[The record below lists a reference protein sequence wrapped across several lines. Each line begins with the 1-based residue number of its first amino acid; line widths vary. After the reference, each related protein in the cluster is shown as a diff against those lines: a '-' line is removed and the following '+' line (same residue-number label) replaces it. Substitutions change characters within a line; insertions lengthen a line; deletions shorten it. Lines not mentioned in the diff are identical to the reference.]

1 MVEAEPQQPPT
12 KYHIIAIGGAGM
24 SAIATLLSE
33 SGHVVSGS
41 DAVDSQ
47 RLNELEGRGVTV
59 VVGHDAANIGNVDV
73 VVAST
78 AVTEDN
84 PEFQAA
90 RERGI
95 PVLRRK
101 EFLTTIA
108 HGAQVLA
115 VTGTHGK
122 TTTSSMLAVALDTL
136 RLDPS
141 FLIGSSVPQ
150 LQRGD
155 HLSGAAHRGVG
166 DYFVLEADES
176 DGSFSAAPRF
186 GAILTNLEADHLDF
200 WGTYDALEAACVD
213 FLQTTVG
220 PRVYCLDD
228 PGAQQVAKKARTNTS
243 NDDSLWWSYGQ
254 HGDARVRVHNI
265 GATNLGATF
274 TVQVGNDTAEVN
286 LRVLGTHNVLN
297 ATAVIALLVALG
309 IDLDRAAFAVGQ
321 YQGVQRR
328 FERRGSYNGIDF
340 VDDYAHLP
348 TEIQATVQAARSGDW
363 NRRIGIFQPHRFTR
377 TQRYWDEFAASFRGL
392 DALIILDIYPAS
404 EPPIP
409 NITSKQLTHVVT
421 ETSGVASVQ
430 YLATFDDV
438 VAWGVENLQP
448 GDLCLSLGAGSVTEL
463 PDLMIRALAD
473 VGHGQPDTTVLIDQ
487 LANATE
493 LPVEFDKALG
503 RLTTYKVGGT
513 CDGYVRI
520 TTQSELEQLLG
531 FTADL
536 ARNGIEFPVAVVGKG
551 SNLLVADRGFRGLVV
566 QLDGQFAVIE
576 QTAIDQTSIEAVA
589 TPRGETQ
596 VDDTSVDAA
605 VSSSQPS
612 GVIVRAGGAVSL
624 PVLARKTVSWGL
636 SGFEWG
642 VGVPGSIGGAVR
654 MNAGGHGSDMAAV
667 VVNAT
672 VADLHSGHV
681 RIWDATELDFGY
693 RHSAI
698 QPHHVVCG
706 AELLLESSNDPDLG
720 DRLSE
725 IVQWRRHHQPGGQNA
740 GSVFRNPDG
749 DSAGRLIEAAG
760 CSGLRIGTAEVSTKH
775 ANFIQA
781 DPGGNADD
789 VLALMQTV
797 QRRVL
802 EQFNVR
808 LHPETVLIGYDRTDF
823 EKDSIGNG

>member
-1 MVEAEPQQPPT
+1 MVAAEPQQLPMR
-12 KYHIIAIGGAGM
+12 YHIIAIGGAGM

-41 DAVDSQ
+41 DAVNSQ
-47 RLNELEGRGVTV
+47 RLKELEGRGVTV
-59 VVGHDAANIGNVDV
+59 VVGHDANNVRDVDV

-90 RERGI
+90 VQRGI

-101 EFLTTIA
+101 EFLATIA
-108 HGAQVLA
+108 NGADVLA

-122 TTTSSMLAVALDTL
+122 TTTSSMLAVALDAL

-176 DGSFSAAPRF
+176 DGSFSAAPRH

-200 WGTYDALEAACVD
+200 WGTYDALEAACID
-213 FLQTTVG
+213 FLHTTAG

-228 PGAQQVAKKARTNTS
+228 SGAQQVATKAQALTH
-243 NDDSLWWSYGQ
+243 NDDALWWSYGQ
-254 HGDARVRVHNI
+254 HVDARVQVTNI

-274 TVQVGNDTAEVN
+274 TVAVGGNTAEVN

-309 IDLDRAAFAVGQ
+309 IDLDRAAHAVGQ

-363 NRRIGIFQPHRFTR
+363 SRRIGIFQPHRFTR
-377 TQRYWDEFAASFRGL
+377 TQRYWDEFAASFDGL
-392 DALIILDIYPAS
+392 DELIILDVYPAS
-404 EPPIP
+404 ESPIP
-409 NITSKQLTHVVT
+409 NITSERLTQVVAD
-421 ETSGVASVQ
+421 TSGVPSVR

-438 VAWGVENLQP
+438 VSWGVGNLQP

-473 VGHGQPDTTVLIDQ
+473 VGHGQPDASALIDQ
-487 LANATE
+487 LAHSTD
-493 LPVEFDKALG
+493 LDIEFDKALG

-520 TTQSELEQLLG
+520 TTQAELDQLLT
-531 FTADL
+531 FTAEQF
-536 ARNGIEFPVAVVGKG
+536 RHGVEFPVTVVGKG

-566 QLDGQFAVIE
+566 QLDGEFAEIQLQDTNVG
-576 QTAIDQTSIEAVA
+576 ANVGS
-589 TPRGETQ
+589 TP
-596 VDDTSVDAA
+596 S
-605 VSSSQPS
+605 S

-672 VADLHSGHV
+672 VADLHSGEV
-681 RIWDATELDFGY
+681 RVWDGTELDFGY

-698 QPHHVVCG
+698 AAHHVVCS
-706 AELLLESSNDPDLG
+706 AELCLELTNDPDLR
-720 DRLSE
+720 DRLSDV
-725 IVQWRRHHQPGGQNA
+725 VQWRRHHQPGGQNA

-760 CSGLRIGTAEVSTKH
+760 CSGMRIGTAEVSTKH

-781 DPGGNADD
+781 DPGGSADD
-789 VLALMQTV
+789 VLALMLAV
-797 QRRVL
+797 QQQVR

-823 EKDSIGNG
+823 TKDSIGNG